1 MTEQSGPTQESAFA
15 EDGIKTSVSKL
26 INEIQTLYKS
36 DTIPWVVG
44 YSGGKDSTAALQLV
58 WLALQGLDSS
68 ERRKPVH
75 VITTDTLVENPV
87 VSAWVSK
94 SLENMSDMA
103 REASLPITT
112 NLLTPTLKDTFWVN
126 LIGRGYPAP
135 RPKFRWCTERMKI
148 NPADSFISSVVKDN
162 GEAIVVLGTRKAEST
177 VRKSCMTVAET
188 ERVRENLN
196 SHTSLVNAFVFA
208 PIADWS
214 NDDVWMF
221 LMQYKNPWGY
231 RNEELLTMYQGASE
245 DGECPLV
252 IDTSTPSCGD
262 SRFGCWVCTLVEK
275 DKSMSA
281 MIQNDQEKIWMRPLL
296 ELRNA
301 LDEHDHDKRDFRRLT
316 GQVQLHFNGENH
328 IPGPYTQQSRADW
341 LRHLLGAQRAIRED
355 PRTPNNLKDIT
366 LISLEE
372 LQEIRR
378 IWVVEK
384 HEVEDLVPTIYSEV
398 FEQDYPGQ
406 VIDDDQPFGPEE
418 MKILLDLCGKD
429 EILYQLTRD
438 LLEVERSY
446 RSVSRRANLF
456 SQIDQAFKKGY
467 YSDASDALGFAK
479 EKKHLNDALMALKQ
493 PELMDERA
501 AAGAIEFEER
511 LAALEALIDDDLADQ
526 ETIE

>member
-1 MTEQSGPTQESAFA
+1 MTERSGPTQESAFA

-26 INEIQTLYKS
+26 INEIQALYKS

-44 YSGGKDSTAALQLV
+44 YSGGKDSTAVLQLV
-58 WLALQGLDSS
+58 WLALEGLEPSK
-68 ERRKPVH
+68 RCKPVH

-94 SLENMSDMA
+94 SLENMSDVA
-103 REASLPITT
+103 SEAGLPITT
-112 NLLTPTLKDTFWVN
+112 NLLTPALKDTFWVN

-148 NPADSFISSVVKDN
+148 NPADNFINSVVKEN
-162 GEAIVVLGTRKAEST
+162 GEAIVVLGTRKAESA
-177 VRKSCMTVAET
+177 VRKSRMTVAET

-196 SHTSLVNAFVFA
+196 AHTSLVNAFVFA
-208 PIADWS
+208 PIAEWS

-316 GQVQLHFNGENH
+316 GQVQLHFNGESH

-341 LRHLLGAQRAIRED
+341 LRRLLGAQRAIQED
-355 PRTPNNLKDIT
+355 SRTPNNLKDIT
-366 LISLEE
+366 LVSLEE

-501 AAGAIEFEER
+501 ADRAIEFEER
-511 LAALEALIDDDLADQ
+511 LAALEALIGDDLADQ